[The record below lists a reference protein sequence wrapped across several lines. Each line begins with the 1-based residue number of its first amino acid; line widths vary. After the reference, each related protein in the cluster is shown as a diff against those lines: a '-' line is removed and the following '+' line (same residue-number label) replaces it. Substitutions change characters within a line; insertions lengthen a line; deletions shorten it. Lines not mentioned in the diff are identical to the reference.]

1 MDTDN
6 LLVFSGNANR
16 PLAQA
21 VCRELGTRM
30 GKALVSRFS
39 DGEVQ
44 VEIEENVRRKEVFVI
59 QPTSAPTAE
68 NFMELLVLIDALN
81 RASATNVTAVVPYFG
96 YARQDRKDKP
106 RVPISAK
113 LVANLLV
120 ASGINRIITL
130 DLHAPQV
137 QGFFDIPVDHL
148 DSSAVFI
155 PYIKELEL
163 ENLLIASPDVGSVKR
178 ARFYAKHLLCD
189 MVICD
194 KYRKKANEIAE
205 MTLIGDVKGR
215 DVVLIDDIV
224 DTAGTLVNAAQIIMD
239 RGANSVRAMCTHPV
253 LSGKAYER
261 VQESCLSELVVCNTI
276 PLTQNVEK
284 IKELSVSQLFA
295 TAIKRIF
302 EHRSISSLFV

>member
-1 MDTDN
+1 MTSNIRLFGGSASQYLAEEIAQIHDM
-6 LLVFSGNANR
+6 
-16 PLAQA
+16 PLIK
-21 VCRELGTRM
+21 TIIH
-30 GKALVSRFS
+30 RFS
-39 DGEVQ
+39 DGE
-44 VEIEENVRRKEVFVI
+44 I
-59 QPTSAPTAE
+59 QPELQESVRGDFVFFIQSTFAPAD
-68 NFMELLVLIDALN
+68 NLMELLLLTDAAR
-81 RASATNVTAVVPYFG
+81 RASAQYITAVVPYFG

-137 QGFFDIPVDHL
+137 HGFFDIPVDHL